1 MEIWK
6 DIKGFEKIYQ
16 VSNKGRVKRLA
27 RLILNKDGSK
37 NRNVKERVLSP
48 RVRGKGYTCVLFI
61 DGKNYS
67 IHRLVAY
74 AFLGKPNECVHHI
87 NGIKDDNRV
96 ENLEWTT
103 LSNNTKYWYAV

>member
-6 DIKGFEKIYQ
+6 DVIGFKGIYQ

-27 RLILNKDGSK
+27 RRVDNKDGSL
-37 NRNVKERVLSP
+37 NRNVIERILKPRFDKKGYVRVL
-48 RVRGKGYTCVLFI
+48 LN

-67 IHRLVAY
+67 IHRLVAF
-74 AFLGKPNECVHHI
+74 AFLGEPNECVHHI
-87 NGIKDDNRV
+87 NNIKDDNRV